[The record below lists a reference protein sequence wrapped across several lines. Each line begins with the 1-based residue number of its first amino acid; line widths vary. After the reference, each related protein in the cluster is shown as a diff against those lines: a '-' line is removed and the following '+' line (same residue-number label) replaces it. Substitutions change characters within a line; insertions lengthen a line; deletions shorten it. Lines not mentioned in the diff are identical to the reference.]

1 MISGNCILL
10 HNATIATGQAVKA
23 GSVAIFD
30 EKIGKIWYPDEDGT
44 VDFEGRRIPF
54 DVLPEEFSLRYPEAE
69 VSDITG
75 KILMAGGIDA
85 HVHFREPGMTA
96 KADMHTESLAAVTG
110 GVTSFIDMPNTN
122 PPTVTRERLYEKLGL
137 AEGRSFA
144 NYGFHF
150 GATNSN
156 LAEIDGI
163 NPEDYGGIKVFMGSS
178 TGNMLVDSD
187 SALAGIFRK
196 EGKEILVHCEDETII
211 RENTRKALETYGENI
226 PFRAH
231 EDIRSRKACIKSSA
245 KALELAMEYGTRLH
259 LLHISTAEEVEMVRA
274 AKQICG
280 SISAETS
287 VNYMWFCDSD
297 YDTLGSKVK
306 CNPSIKTHRDRE
318 ALRLALKNGLID
330 TIGTDHAPHLET
342 EKQRPYTT
350 APSGLPSIQQSLPV
364 LLTIASQENIPLSR
378 IASVFSEKAAE
389 MFGIQDRGFIKEG
402 CYADL
407 VTIDPECTFT
417 VDKNDLE
424 YKCGW
429 SPYEG
434 TTLKGKID
442 TVFVN
447 GHKVV
452 RDGRPLQLRPYG
464 KKLVFKK

>member
-1 MISGNCILL
+1 MADVGNDREE
-10 HNATIATGQAVKA
+10 TIAWKRSYGGAELDRKKFRKRMVPAAVIA
-23 GSVAIFD
+23 V
-30 EKIGKIWYPDEDGT
+30 
-44 VDFEGRRIPF
+44 
-54 DVLPEEFSLRYPEAE
+54 
-69 VSDITG
+69 
-75 KILMAGGIDA
+75 
-85 HVHFREPGMTA
+85 
-96 KADMHTESLAAVTG
+96 LAAVPAAAYADEPKDNVFVAEPG
-110 GVTSFIDMPNTN
+110 N
-122 PPTVTRERLYEKLGL
+122 PYDE
-137 AEGRSFA
+137 
-144 NYGFHF
+144 
-150 GATNSN
+150 ATWNRIHDN
-156 LAEIDGI
+156 VLEYDEIG
-163 NPEDYGGIKVFMGSS
+163 
-178 TGNMLVDSD
+178 
-187 SALAGIFRK
+187 
-196 EGKEILVHCEDETII
+196 ILVEDSGQSLLFSGSWDRPHRQEL
-211 RENTRKALETYGENI
+211 LEAAPLEQKRITAE
-226 PFRAH
+226 
-231 EDIRSRKACIKSSA
+231 ACIA
-245 KALELAMEYGTRLH
+245 HLYFTENDYATLGTR
-259 LLHISTAEEVEMVRA
+259 I
-274 AKQICG
+274 
-280 SISAETS
+280 
-287 VNYMWFCDSD
+287 
-297 YDTLGSKVK
+297 K

-330 TIGTDHAPHLET
+330 TVGTDHAPHLET

-389 MFGIQDRGFIKEG
+389 MFGIQDRGFVKEG

-434 TTLKGKID
+434 TTLTGKID